1 MSAPRLRGEAERCR
15 LCRAPLGTRGLPR
28 TLSRVT
34 SCTQDPVPGQT
45 LCLGSL
51 LWVWRAAAP
60 CWGLLRPACALSA
73 AAPSAPRPRC
83 SRCRWGPRGLPGQP
97 PALTPHLP
105 PGDPAAEEWSQWS
118 VCSLTCGQGS
128 QVRTRSCVS
137 SPYGTLCSGLLRET
151 RTCNN
156 TATCPGTGGHG
167 GGFQGRDGGGGH
179 VGTCACVGVSRWRG
193 KWGCLGARREGG
205 FMRWGQQEPSSS
217 PPILSPPLLWQPSG
231 VRGGRHLQDVPP
243 CPAYLA
249 LLLFILIPRGCREPR
264 GFPGEVWSW
273 GRGRGWACAVG
284 LGPGGLVRGRRW
296 PSCSSTVLSRGAS
309 RMDACDAGDGHQQCP
324 ACLSVCPQR
333 GPCVLCG
340 TAGTG
345 GTSGCSRA
353 APSRRCWGALHPITR
368 GCSPR
373 CGAAGAISAR
383 RASFRTPGN
392 PECFPSELSL

>member
-60 CWGLLRPACALSA
+60 CWGLLLPACTLGA

-167 GGFQGRDGGGGH
+167 GVFRAGMGLGDTWGHVLAWGSLGGVENGGVWGRAGRVASCSGGSRRSPAALPPFCHLPCCGSPRGSVGGG
-179 VGTCACVGVSRWRG
+179 TCRMCPRVLLTLPCSSS
-193 KWGCLGARREGG
+193 
-205 FMRWGQQEPSSS
+205 SSS
-217 PPILSPPLLWQPSG
+217 PEDAENLRASPG
-231 VRGGRHLQDVPP
+231 KFGAGGE
-243 CPAYLA
+243 AGA
-249 LLLFILIPRGCREPR
+249 G
-264 GFPGEVWSW
+264 
-273 GRGRGWACAVG
+273 ACTVG

-309 RMDACDAGDGHQQCP
+309 RMDAC
-324 ACLSVCPQR
+324 
-333 GPCVLCG
+333 
-340 TAGTG
+340 G
-345 GTSGCSRA
+345 GTSS
-353 APSRRCWGALHPITR
+353 ALPVRLSAHSQVRVSCVGLR
-368 GCSPR
+368 GPVGPR
-373 CGAAGAISAR
+373 GAAGLPRPGGAGGLC
-383 RASFRTPGN
+383 TP
-392 PECFPSELSL
+392 

>member
-1 MSAPRLRGEAERCR
+1 MERL
-15 LCRAPLGTRGLPR
+15 LPDVRAGLPGADALLR
-28 TLSRVT
+28 LLSLRHAV
-34 SCTQDPVPGQT
+34 Q
-45 LCLGSL
+45 
-51 LWVWRAAAP
+51 RAAARDKDLQQH
-60 CWGLLRPACALSA
+60 G
-73 AAPSAPRPRC
+73 
-83 SRCRWGPRGLPGQP
+83 
-97 PALTPHLP
+97 HLP
-105 PGDPAAEEWSQWS
+105 RYRGA
-118 VCSLTCGQGS
+118 
-128 QVRTRSCVS
+128 R
-137 SPYGTLCSGLLRET
+137 
-151 RTCNN
+151 
-156 TATCPGTGGHG
+156 

-179 VGTCACVGVSRWRG
+179 VGTRACVGVSRWRG

-205 FMRWGQQEPSSS
+205 FVQWGQQEEPSSS

-231 VRGGRHLQDVPP
+231 VCGGRHLQDVPP

-273 GRGRGWACAVG
+273 GRGRGWS
-284 LGPGGLVRGRRW
+284 LY
-296 PSCSSTVLSRGAS
+296 RGAGA
-309 RMDACDAGDGHQQCP
+309 RGTRAGQEVAELLQHGPEQGGEQDGRLRWHQQCP
-324 ACLSVCPQR
+324 ACPSVCPQP

-345 GTSGCSRA
+345 GTSGCSWA